1 MHQFIISFARWVQ
14 STHLGVGILESTW
27 AFPYVQLTHFTGL
40 SLFIGTNLALDLRMM
55 GIGNKNQTAAQL
67 SDSVFAWNWVGFA
80 IGITGGFM
88 LFSTAALTYVANPSF
103 DVKLSML
110 IPAGLIL
117 HIFNQQKVRTW
128 GQTPETPGIAKLA
141 GFVEL
146 LLWLSVV
153 TAAVLIPYFAAEP

>member
-1 MHQFIISFARWVQ
+1 MHQFIINFARWVQ
-14 STHLGVGILESTW
+14 GTHLGVGILESTW

-67 SDSVFAWNWVGFA
+67 SDSVFAWNWVGFV

-88 LFSTAALTYVANPSF
+88 LFSTAALAYVANPSF
-103 DVKLSML
+103 DIKLSML
-110 IPAGLIL
+110 IPTALVL

-141 GFVEL
+141 GLVEL

>member
-14 STHLGVGILESTW
+14 GTHLGVGILESTW

-67 SDSVFAWNWVGFA
+67 SDSVFAWNWVGFVIA
-80 IGITGGFM
+80 ITGGFM

-110 IPAGLIL
+110 IPTALIV

-141 GFVEL
+141 GLVEL

>member
-1 MHQFIISFARWVQ
+1 MHQFIINFARWVQ
-14 STHLGVGILESTW
+14 GTHLGVGILESTW

-40 SLFIGTNLALDLRMM
+40 SIFIGTNLALDLRMI

-67 SDSVFAWNWVGFA
+67 SDSVFAWNWVGFVIA
-80 IGITGGFM
+80 ITGGFM

-110 IPAGLIL
+110 IPTALIV

-141 GFVEL
+141 GLVEL

>member
-1 MHQFIISFARWVQ
+1 MHHFVIAFARWVQ
-14 STHLGVGILESTW
+14 STRLGVGILESTW

-40 SLFIGTNLALDLRMM
+40 SLFVGTNLALDLRLM
-55 GIGNKNQTAAQL
+55 GIGKRSQTAAQL
-67 SDSVFAWNWVGFA
+67 ADSLFAWNWVGFA

-103 DVKLSML
+103 DIKLSML
-110 IPAGLIL
+110 IPAGLVL
-117 HIFNQQKVRTW
+117 HIINQQKARTW

-141 GFVEL
+141 GFIEL

>member
-1 MHQFIISFARWVQ
+1 MHQFIINFARWVQ
-14 STHLGVGILESTW
+14 GTHLGVGILESTW

-40 SLFIGTNLALDLRMM
+40 SIFIGTNLALDLRMM

-67 SDSVFAWNWVGFA
+67 SDSVFAWNWVGFIIA
-80 IGITGGFM
+80 ITGGFM

-110 IPAGLIL
+110 IPTALIV

-141 GFVEL
+141 SLVEL

-153 TAAVLIPYFAAEP
+153 SAAVLIPYFAAEP

>member
-14 STHLGVGILESTW
+14 GTHLGVGFLESTW

-67 SDSVFAWNWVGFA
+67 SDSVFAWNWVGFVIA
-80 IGITGGFM
+80 ITGGFM

-110 IPAGLIL
+110 IPTALIV

-141 GFVEL
+141 GLVEL

-153 TAAVLIPYFAAEP
+153 SAAVLIPYFAAEP

>member
-1 MHQFIISFARWVQ
+1 MHHLIIAFARWIQ

-40 SLFIGTNLALDLRMM
+40 SLFIGTNLALDLRLM
-55 GIGNKNQTAAQL
+55 GVGNKSQTAAQL
-67 SDSVFAWNWVGFA
+67 ADSLFVWNWVGFA

-110 IPAGLIL
+110 SPAGLAL
-117 HIFNQQKVRTW
+117 HILNQVKVRTW
-128 GQTPETPGIAKLA
+128 GETPETPGIAKLA

-153 TAAVLIPYFAAEP
+153 SAAVLIPYFAAEP